1 MMNRTVMK
9 QHKPDVRQ
17 PNLNALGQAPQ
28 RAAVNNQGMPQR
40 AVPNSQGMP
49 QRNRP
54 QNSSSR
60 GNPVHSRQQNSSSR
74 GTPVRSR
81 LQSSS
86 GNPNTTMRP
95 DPNSR
100 RGKRSKKTTGKQIV
114 MRILIGLLVFV
125 ILAGIGAFIYKDH
138 LENQINII
146 PRNMNPSLVNE
157 DGSIVSLSDVA
168 TETTTMS
175 MPAVEGVHNI
185 LLIGIDSRSSAYTKD
200 GTGNLADIIMILTVN
215 EKDNTIKLTSVQRDS
230 YVYIPGYKDPQKI
243 NAAMTY
249 GGPPLLMHV
258 LENHLRVNLEQYAFV
273 DMNHMEKVVDAV
285 GGVVVNVTEDERSS
299 PYGLN
304 DLVKEQNTAFG
315 SPADSHMLTTTGDV
329 LLDGRQAVA
338 YARIRHVG
346 NGDYDRSKRQVEV
359 LQSLMHRFMGLDV
372 LSKANALDKI
382 LSLVSTNIT
391 KSELEGYVLTYLPKI
406 KSAEFQ
412 YLQIPVT
419 GYSNEGT
426 YSDFRSGEWSIRP
439 NWNGLIPLVQE
450 YMYGTT
456 FPFDP
461 VPVIPKAPT
470 DIPSPTASKDDTQT
484 GGN

>member
-1 MMNRTVMK
+1 MK

-28 RAAVNNQGMPQR
+28 RSTGNYQGMAQR
-40 AVPNSQGMP
+40 TAPNGQGIP

-54 QNSSSR
+54 QNSASH
-60 GNPVHSRQQNSSSR
+60 GN
-74 GTPVRSR
+74 PVRSR
-81 LQSSS
+81 PQNSS
-86 GNPNTTMRP
+86 GNPNTTMRTNP
-95 DPNSR
+95 PK
-100 RGKRSKKTTGKQIV
+100 GKRRKKITGKQIF

-125 ILAGIGAFIYKDH
+125 ILAGAGLFLYKDH

-146 PRNMNPSLVNE
+146 PRNMNPSMVNE
-157 DGSIVSLSDVA
+157 DGSVVSLSDVA
-168 TETTTMS
+168 TETTTMT
-175 MPAVEGVHNI
+175 MPAVKGIHNI
-185 LLIGIDSRSSAYTKD
+185 LLIGIDSRSTSYTKD
-200 GTGNLADIIMILTVN
+200 GAGNLADIIMILTVN
-215 EKDNTIKLTSVQRDS
+215 EQDNTIKLTSVQRDS

-258 LENHLRVNLEQYAFV
+258 IENHLRVNLEQYAFV

-285 GGVVVNVTEDERSS
+285 GGITVNVSEAERTN
-299 PYGLN
+299 PLGGLN
-304 DLVKEQNTAFG
+304 ELIAEQNTVFG
-315 SPADSHMLTTTGDV
+315 SPADSHMLTATGNV
-329 LLDGRQAVA
+329 TLDGRQAVA

-359 LQSLMHRFMGLDV
+359 LQSLMNRFMGLDV
-372 LSKANALDKI
+372 ISKAKALDQI

-391 KSELEGYVLTYLPKI
+391 KNELEGYVLTFLPKI

-412 YLQIPVT
+412 YLQVPVP

-439 NWNGLIPLVQE
+439 NWNGLVPLVQE

-470 DIPSPTASKDDTQT
+470 EIPATKSTASNDDTQT

>member
-1 MMNRTVMK
+1 MK

-17 PNLNALGQAPQ
+17 PNLSTLGQAPQ
-28 RAAVNNQGMPQR
+28 RAAANNQGMPQGDR
-40 AVPNSQGMP
+40 T
-49 QRNRP
+49 
-54 QNSSSR
+54 QNASSR
-60 GNPVHSRQQNSSSR
+60 GNPVHSRPQNSSPR
-74 GTPVRSR
+74 GNPVRSR
-81 LQSSS
+81 PQNSS

-95 DPNSR
+95 NPNSR
-100 RGKRSKKTTGKQIV
+100 KGKRSQKTTGKQIV

-125 ILAGIGAFIYKDH
+125 ILAGICAFLYKDH
-138 LENQINII
+138 LENQITII
-146 PRNMNPSLVNE
+146 PKNMNPSMVNE

-175 MPAVEGVHNI
+175 MPAVKGVHNI
-185 LLIGIDSRSSAYTKD
+185 LLIGIDSRSSTYTKD

-215 EKDNTIKLTSVQRDS
+215 ENDNSIKLTSIQRDS
-230 YVYIPGYKDPQKI
+230 YAYFPGYKDPQKI

-258 LENHLRVNLEQYAFV
+258 IENHLRVNLEQYAFV

-285 GGVVVNVTEDERSS
+285 GGVVVNVTEDERSAQ
-299 PYGLN
+299 YGLN
-304 DLVKEQNTAFG
+304 DLVKEQNTVFG

-359 LQSLMHRFMGLDV
+359 LQSLMHKFMGLDV

-412 YLQIPVT
+412 YLQIPAA

-439 NWNGLIPLVQE
+439 NWNGLIPLVQD
-450 YMYGTT
+450 YMYGKT

-470 DIPSPTASKDDTQT
+470 EIPSPTASKDDTQT

>member
-17 PNLNALGQAPQ
+17 PNLNTLGPAPQ

-60 GNPVHSRQQNSSSR
+60 GNPV
-74 GTPVRSR
+74 VRSR
-81 LQSSS
+81 PQNSS

-100 RGKRSKKTTGKQIV
+100 NGKRSKKITGKRIV

-125 ILAGIGAFIYKDH
+125 ILAGIGVFIYKDH

-157 DGSIVSLSDVA
+157 EGSIVSLSDVA

-215 EKDNTIKLTSVQRDS
+215 DKDNSIKLTSVQRDS

-285 GGVVVNVTEDERSS
+285 GGVVVNVSEAERSS

-304 DLVKEQNTAFG
+304 DLVKVANEDFG
-315 SPADSHMLTTTGDV
+315 SPVGSHMLTTTGDV
-329 LLDGRQAVA
+329 LLDGRQAVS

-346 NGDYDRSKRQVEV
+346 NGDYDRSKRQIEV
-359 LQSLMHRFMGLDV
+359 LQSLMKRFMGLDV
-372 LSKANALDKI
+372 ISKANALDKI

-412 YLQIPVT
+412 YLQIPAA

-439 NWNGLIPLVQE
+439 NWNGLIPLVQD
-450 YMYGTT
+450 YMYGKT

-470 DIPSPTASKDDTQT
+470 EIPSPTASKDDTQT

>member
-1 MMNRTVMK
+1 MK
-9 QHKPDVRQ
+9 QHKPDVRK

-28 RAAVNNQGMPQR
+28 RSTASYQGVPQRTASNGQGMPGR
-40 AVPNSQGMP
+40 S
-49 QRNRP
+49 RP
-54 QNSSSR
+54 QNTSSR
-60 GNPVHSRQQNSSSR
+60 SN
-74 GTPVRSR
+74 PVRSR
-81 LQSSS
+81 PQNSS
-86 GNPNTTMRP
+86 GNPNTTMRMNP
-95 DPNSR
+95 PK
-100 RGKRSKKTTGKQIV
+100 GKRRKKTTGKQIF

-125 ILAGIGAFIYKDH
+125 ILAGIGIFLYKNH

-146 PRNMNPSLVNE
+146 PRNMNPSMVNE
-157 DGSIVSLSDVA
+157 DGSVVSLSDVA
-168 TETTTMS
+168 TETTTMT
-175 MPAVEGVHNI
+175 MPAVEGIHNI
-185 LLIGIDSRSSAYTKD
+185 LLIGIDSRSSSYTKD

-215 EKDNTIKLTSVQRDS
+215 EQDNTIKLTSVQRDS

-258 LENHLRVNLEQYAFV
+258 IENHLRVNLEQYAFV

-285 GGVVVNVTEDERSS
+285 GGVNINVSEAERTN
-299 PYGLN
+299 PLGGLN
-304 DLVKEQNTAFG
+304 ELVKEQNAVFG
-315 SPADSHMLTTTGDV
+315 SPEGSHMLTTTGDV
-329 LLDGRQAVA
+329 TLDGRQAVA

-359 LQSLMHRFMGLDV
+359 LQSLMKKFMGLDV

-391 KSELEGYVLTYLPKI
+391 KSELEDYILTFLPKI

-412 YLQIPVT
+412 YLQVPVA
-419 GYSNEGT
+419 GYSNEGI

-470 DIPSPTASKDDTQT
+470 EIPASTPPASKDDTQT

>member
-17 PNLNALGQAPQ
+17 PNLNTLGQAPQ
-28 RAAVNNQGMPQR
+28 SAAVYNQGMPQR

-60 GNPVHSRQQNSSSR
+60 GNPV
-74 GTPVRSR
+74 RSR
-81 LQSSS
+81 SQSSS

-95 DPNSR
+95 DPNFR

-146 PRNMNPSLVNE
+146 PRNMNPSMINE
-157 DGSIVSLSDVA
+157 EGSIVSLSDVA

-215 EKDNTIKLTSVQRDS
+215 DKDNSIKLTSVQRDS

-285 GGVVVNVTEDERSS
+285 GGVVVNVSEAERSS

-304 DLVKEQNTAFG
+304 DLVKVANEDFG
-315 SPADSHMLTTTGDV
+315 SPAGSHMLTTTGDV
-329 LLDGRQAVA
+329 LLDGRQAVS

-346 NGDYDRSKRQVEV
+346 NGDYDRSQRQVEV

-391 KSELEGYVLTYLPKI
+391 KSELEGYVMTYLPKI

-412 YLQIPVT
+412 FLQIPAA

-439 NWNGLIPLVQE
+439 NWNGLVPLLQE

>member
-1 MMNRTVMK
+1 MR

-17 PNLNALGQAPQ
+17 PNLNALGQKPQ
-28 RAAVNNQGMPQR
+28 RPTGNYQGMPQR
-40 AVPNSQGMP
+40 TAPNGQGMP
-49 QRNRP
+49 QRTAPNGQGMPKRNRP
-54 QNSSSR
+54 QDSSSR
-60 GNPVHSRQQNSSSR
+60 GNPV
-74 GTPVRSR
+74 RSR
-81 LQSSS
+81 PQNSS
-86 GNPNTTMRP
+86 GNPNTTMRTNP
-95 DPNSR
+95 PK
-100 RGKRSKKTTGKQIV
+100 GKRRKKTTGKQIFI
-114 MRILIGLLVFV
+114 RILIGLLVFF
-125 ILAGIGAFIYKDH
+125 ILAAVGIFIYKDH

-146 PRNMNPSLVNE
+146 PRNMNPSMVNE
-157 DGSIVSLSDVA
+157 DGSVVSLSDVA
-168 TETTTMS
+168 TETTTMT
-175 MPAVEGVHNI
+175 MPAVEGIHNI
-185 LLIGIDSRSSAYTKD
+185 LLIGIDSRSTSYSKD

-215 EKDNTIKLTSVQRDS
+215 EQDNSIKLTSVQRDS

-258 LENHLRVNLEQYAFV
+258 IENHLRVNLEQYAFV

-285 GGVVVNVTEDERSS
+285 GGVTVNVSESERSS
-299 PYGLN
+299 TGGLN
-304 DLVKEQNTAFG
+304 DLVAEQNDVFG
-315 SPADSHMLTTTGDV
+315 SPAGSHMLTTTGV
-329 LLDGRQAVA
+329 VTLDGRQAVA

-359 LQSLMHRFMGLDV
+359 LQSLLHRFMDLNVISKANVLDDV
-372 LSKANALDKI
+372 LSLI
-382 LSLVSTNIT
+382 STNIT
-391 KSELEGYVLTYLPKI
+391 KSELEGYVLTFLPKI

-412 YLQIPVT
+412 YLQIPVA

-439 NWNGLIPLVQE
+439 NWNGLVPLVQQ
-450 YMYGTT
+450 YMYGAT

-470 DIPSPTASKDDTQT
+470 EIPEATPTASNDNTQT